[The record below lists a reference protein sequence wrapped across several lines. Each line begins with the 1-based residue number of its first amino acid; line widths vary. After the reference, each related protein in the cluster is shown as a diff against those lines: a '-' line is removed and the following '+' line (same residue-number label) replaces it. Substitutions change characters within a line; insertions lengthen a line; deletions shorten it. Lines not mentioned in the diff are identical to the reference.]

1 MFFSSATCQL
11 IPDQVLPFP
20 SLFLQLNLPGNTLWL
35 TGINFTTRG
44 LAAIVYR
51 GLSPKLHIREKPQA
65 GAASLLPVLLQTK
78 PTRIREHLGLRFDQ

>member
-1 MFFSSATCQL
+1 MVNW
-11 IPDQVLPFP
+11 DQFHN
-20 SLFLQLNLPGNTLWL
+20 Q
-35 TGINFTTRG
+35 R

-78 PTRIREHLGLRFDQ
+78 LTLVREHLGLQFDQ